1 MKALL
6 LSPLPLN
13 PVAAT
18 PNIIPIITDDLG
30 YGDLSC
36 HGRNNFSKP
45 DIDK

>member
-6 LSPLPLN
+6 LSLLPLT
-13 PVAAT
+13 PDAAK
-18 PNIIPIITDDLG
+18 PNIIPIIPIITDDLG
-30 YGDLSC
+30 

>member
-6 LSPLPLN
+6 LSLLPLT
-13 PVAAT
+13 PDAAT

-30 YGDLSC
+30 YG
-36 HGRNNFSKP
+36 RNNFSKP